1 MEITKHDI
9 IEGIKDDLIDDL
21 INNFYEWLFED
32 CSDVCTMFTKK
43 LVEGMLKTLNEGYL
57 KEIKSELVSAL
68 ADRLCEDK
76 EYQIRREVVEKVSK
90 NITKNIK
97 ISLEAKC
104 TK

>member
-43 LVEGMLKTLNEGYL
+43 NLLKVCL
-57 KEIKSELVSAL
+57 KH
-68 ADRLCEDK
+68 
-76 EYQIRREVVEKVSK
+76 
-90 NITKNIK
+90 
-97 ISLEAKC
+97 
-104 TK
+104 